1 MKKIRKN
8 NGSRCSGTECL
19 KIEIFNH
26 FSKVYT
32 YIIWNGKHLLGEI
45 AEDGI
50 SNLKLCKIIGVNYAT
65 SRKYI
70 ESPPQLKFIH
80 AKRLADFIGL
90 KIQDIVDTIV
100 YDLN

>member
-1 MKKIRKN
+1 MTNKYSLIKIRA
-8 NGSRCSGTECL
+8 SRNEF
-19 KIEIFNH
+19 EA
-26 FSKVYT
+26 
-32 YIIWNGKHLLGEI
+32 LLRI
-45 AEDGI
+45 YGI

-70 ESPPQLKFIH
+70 QSPPQLKFIH